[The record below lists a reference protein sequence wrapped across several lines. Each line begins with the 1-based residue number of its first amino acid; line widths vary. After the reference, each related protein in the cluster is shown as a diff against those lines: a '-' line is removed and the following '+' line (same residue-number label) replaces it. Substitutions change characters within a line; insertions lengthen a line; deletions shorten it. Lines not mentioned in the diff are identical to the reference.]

1 MNFNIVKNAKAEHN
15 IGMEPIRLP
24 SDEEI
29 SAEYDQGKEAV
40 IKLFHQTLGKMAE
53 RLQRLEDQIAKNSG
67 NSSKPPSS
75 DGLKKKTQSLR
86 KSSGKKSGG
95 QPGHKGHTLKAVTK
109 PDQVEL
115 HRVKECKHCH
125 ASLEEV
131 GVQGHAK
138 RQVFEVPSVRVQVT
152 EHQAEIKECPNCHQK
167 TTGEFPEATTQPVQ
181 YGSRLKAQLVYFNQY
196 QHVPLERTVEIIAA
210 MYGHSVS
217 EAAIVEACAQT
228 AKQVEPITQA
238 IKEELRVTEEPVCF
252 DETGGRIV
260 TKLWWLHVACTT
272 LLTYYEAHEK
282 RGCKALDQIGILPKR
297 KGAAVHDGYRSYYQ
311 YEDALHVLCNGHH
324 LRELKFIQE
333 RYQQSWACDMEKLLL
348 EIKKTVEEAQP
359 ATDHLSAQFIA
370 DFESRYDAI
379 ITAGLQANLLSEP
392 APPIQ
397 KRRGKPKQHPAKNLL
412 DHFQTRKRYV
422 LAFMYDFKVPFDN
435 NQAERDLR
443 MVKLKQKVSGC
454 FRSTDGAKVFCQVR
468 SYISTARK
476 NDQQVLDVL
485 RMALHGSPFVPPILQ
500 SRLRSTA

>member
-1 MNFNIVKNAKAEHN
+1 MNFNIVKIAKAEHN
-15 IGMEPIRLP
+15 IGMETIHLP

-29 SAEYDQGKEAV
+29 RAAYDQGKDAV
-40 IKLFHQTLGKMAE
+40 IRLFHETLGKLGE
-53 RLQRLEDQIAKNSG
+53 RIQRLEDQIAKNSG

-75 DGLKKKTQSLR
+75 DGLQKKTQSLR
-86 KSSGKKSGG
+86 KPSGKKSGG
-95 QPGHKGHTLKAVTK
+95 QPGHKGHTLKAVAK

-125 ASLEEV
+125 ASLEKV
-131 GVQGHAK
+131 AVQGHEK
-138 RQVFEVPSVRVQVT
+138 RQVFEVPTVRMQVT
-152 EHQAEIKECPNCHQK
+152 EHQAEIKACPCCHQK
-167 TTGEFPEATTQPVQ
+167 TTGEFPEAVTQSVQ
-181 YGSRLKAQLVYFNQY
+181 YGSGLKAQLVYFNQY
-196 QHVPLERTVEIIAA
+196 QFVPLERTVEIIEAL
-210 MYGHSVS
+210 YGHTVS

-228 AKQVEPITQA
+228 AKQVEPINQA
-238 IKEELRVTEEPVCF
+238 AKEELKTTEEPVGF

-260 TKLWWLHVACTT
+260 SKLWWLHVACTT

-297 KGAAVHDGYRSYYQ
+297 KGTAVHDGYRSYYQ
-311 YEDALHVLCNGHH
+311 YEDALHALCNGHH

-333 RYQQSWACDMEKLLL
+333 RYPQNWAFDMEKLLL

-359 ATDHLSAQFIA
+359 AADHLSAQQIA
-370 DFESRYDAI
+370 DFEARYGAI
-379 ITAGLQANLLSEP
+379 VTAGLQANLLCEP
-392 APPIQ
+392 APPIP
-397 KRRGKPKQHPAKNLL
+397 KKRGKPKQPPAKNLL
-412 DHFQTRKRYV
+412 DHFQTRQRYV

-454 FRSTDGAKVFCQVR
+454 FRSTDGAQTFCRIR

-476 NDQQVLDVL
+476 NGQKVLVVL
-485 RMALHGSPFVPPILQ
+485 HMALNGSPFVPPILQ
-500 SRLRSTA
+500 ARLSSPA

>member
-1 MNFNIVKNAKAEHN
+1 MNFNIVKIAKAEHN
-15 IGMEPIRLP
+15 IGMETIHLP

-29 SAEYDQGKEAV
+29 RAAYDQGKDAV
-40 IKLFHQTLGKMAE
+40 IRLFHETLGKLGE
-53 RLQRLEDQIAKNSG
+53 RIQRLEDQIAKNSG

-86 KSSGKKSGG
+86 KPSGKKSGG
-95 QPGHKGHTLKAVTK
+95 QPGHKGHTLKAVAK

-125 ASLEEV
+125 ASLEKV
-131 GVQGHAK
+131 AVQGHEK
-138 RQVFEVPSVRVQVT
+138 RQVFEVPTVRMQVT
-152 EHQAEIKECPNCHQK
+152 EHQAEIKACPCCHQK
-167 TTGEFPEATTQPVQ
+167 TTGEFPEAVTQPVQ
-181 YGSRLKAQLVYFNQY
+181 YGSGLKAQLVYFNQY
-196 QHVPLERTVEIIAA
+196 QFVPLERTVEIIEAL
-210 MYGHSVS
+210 YGHTVS

-228 AKQVEPITQA
+228 AKQVEPINQA
-238 IKEELRVTEEPVCF
+238 AKEELKTTEEPVGF

-260 TKLWWLHVACTT
+260 SKLWWLHVACTT

-297 KGAAVHDGYRSYYQ
+297 KGTAVHDGYRSYYQ
-311 YEDALHVLCNGHH
+311 YEDALHALCNGHH

-333 RYQQSWACDMEKLLL
+333 RYPQNWAFDMEKLLL

-359 ATDHLSAQFIA
+359 AADHLSAQQIA
-370 DFESRYDAI
+370 DFEARYGAI
-379 ITAGLQANLLSEP
+379 VTAGLQANLLCEP
-392 APPIQ
+392 APPIP
-397 KRRGKPKQHPAKNLL
+397 KKRGKPKQPPAKNLL
-412 DHFQTRKRYV
+412 DHFQTRQRYV

-454 FRSTDGAKVFCQVR
+454 FRSTDGAQTFCQIR

-476 NDQQVLDVL
+476 NGQKVLEVL
-485 RMALHGSPFVPPILQ
+485 HMALNGSPFVPPILQ
-500 SRLRSTA
+500 ARLSSPA

>member
-1 MNFNIVKNAKAEHN
+1 MNFNIVKIVKVEHN

-29 SAEYDQGKEAV
+29 SAAYDQGKEAV
-40 IKLFHQTLGKMAE
+40 IKLFHQTLGNLAE

-86 KSSGKKSGG
+86 TPSGKKSGG
-95 QPGHKGHTLKAVTK
+95 QPGHKGYTLKAVPK

-115 HRVKECKHCH
+115 HRVKECKYCH
-125 ASLEEV
+125 VSLEEV
-131 GVQGHAK
+131 AVQGHEK
-138 RQVFEVPSVRVQVT
+138 RQVFEVPPMRIQVT
-152 EHQAEIKECPNCHQK
+152 EHQAEIKECLICHHK
-167 TTGEFPEATTQPVQ
+167 TTGEFPEAVTQPVQ

-196 QHVPLERTVEIIAA
+196 QFVPLERTVEIMEAL
-210 MYGHSVS
+210 YGHTVS

-228 AKQVEPITQA
+228 AEQVEPINQA
-238 IKEELRVTEEPVCF
+238 VKEELKVTEEPVCF

-260 TKLWWLHVACTT
+260 SKLWWLHVACTS

-282 RGCKALDQIGILPKR
+282 RGCQALDQIGILPKR

-311 YEDALHVLCNGHH
+311 YEDALHALCNGHH

-333 RYQQSWACDMEKLLL
+333 RYQQSWAFDMEKLLL
-348 EIKKTVEEAQP
+348 EIKKTVGEAQP
-359 ATDHLSAQFIA
+359 TANHLSAQQIA
-370 DFESRYDAI
+370 DFEAHYDAI
-379 ITAGLQANLLSEP
+379 VTAGLQINLLSEP
-392 APPIQ
+392 ASPIP
-397 KRRGKPKQHPAKNLL
+397 KKRGKPKQPPAKNLL
-412 DHFQTRKRYV
+412 DHFQTRKRGV

-476 NDQQVLDVL
+476 NGQQVMDVL
-485 RMALHGSPFVPPILQ
+485 QMALTGSPFVPPILQ
-500 SRLRSTA
+500 ARLRSTA

>member
-1 MNFNIVKNAKAEHN
+1 MNFNIVKIAKAEDN

-29 SAEYDQGKEAV
+29 SAAYDQGKEAV
-40 IKLFHQTLGKMAE
+40 IKLFHQTLGNLAE
-53 RLQRLEDQIAKNSG
+53 RFQRLEDQIAKNSS
-67 NSSKPPSS
+67 NSGKPPSS

-86 KSSGKKSGG
+86 KPSGKKSGG
-95 QPGHKGHTLKAVTK
+95 QPGHKGHTLKAVAK

-115 HRVKECKHCH
+115 HRVKECMHCH

-131 GVQGHAK
+131 AVQGQEK
-138 RQVFEVPSVRVQVT
+138 RQVFEVPPVRIQVT
-152 EHQAEIKECPNCHQK
+152 EHQAEIKECPSCHQK
-167 TTGEFPEATTQPVQ
+167 TTGEFPKAVTQPVQ
-181 YGSRLKAQLVYFNQY
+181 YGSGLKAQLVYFNQY
-196 QHVPLERTVEIIAA
+196 QFVPLERTVEIIEAL
-210 MYGHSVS
+210 YGHTVS

-228 AKQVEPITQA
+228 AKQVAPINQA
-238 IKEELRVTEEPVCF
+238 AKEELKVTEETVCF
-252 DETGGRIV
+252 DETGGRIIS
-260 TKLWWLHVACTT
+260 KLWWLHVACTT

-297 KGAAVHDGYRSYYQ
+297 KGVAMHDGYRSYYQ
-311 YEDALHVLCNGHH
+311 YEDALHALCNGHH

-333 RYQQSWACDMEKLLL
+333 RYQQSWAFDMEKLLL

-359 ATDHLSAQFIA
+359 AADHLSAQQIA
-370 DFESRYDAI
+370 DFEARYDAI
-379 ITAGLQANLLSEP
+379 VIAGLQANLLSEP
-392 APPIQ
+392 APPIP

-412 DHFQTRKRYV
+412 DHFQTRKRFV

-454 FRSTDGAKVFCQVR
+454 FRSTEGAQTFCQIR

-476 NDQQVLDVL
+476 NGLKVLDVL
-485 RMALHGSPFVPPILQ
+485 HMALNGSPFVPPILQ
-500 SRLRSTA
+500 PRMNSPA

>member
-1 MNFNIVKNAKAEHN
+1 MNFNIVKIAKAEHN
-15 IGMEPIRLP
+15 IGMETIHLP

-29 SAEYDQGKEAV
+29 RAAYDQGKDAV
-40 IKLFHQTLGKMAE
+40 IRLFHETLGRLGE
-53 RLQRLEDQIAKNSG
+53 RIQRLEDQIAKNSG

-86 KSSGKKSGG
+86 KASGKKSGG
-95 QPGHKGHTLKAVTK
+95 QPGHQGHTLKAVAN

-115 HRVKECKHCH
+115 HRVEKCKQCHVSLKEV
-125 ASLEEV
+125 A
-131 GVQGHAK
+131 VQGHEK
-138 RQVFEVPSVRVQVT
+138 RQVFEVPQVRVQVT

-167 TTGEFPEATTQPVQ
+167 TVGEFPKAVTQPVQ
-181 YGSRLKAQLVYFNQY
+181 YGSGIKAQLVYFNQY
-196 QHVPLERTVEIIAA
+196 QFVPLERTVEIIEAL
-210 MYGHSVS
+210 YGHTVS

-228 AKQVEPITQA
+228 AKQVAPINQA
-238 IKEELRVTEEPVCF
+238 AKEELKVTEELVGF
-252 DETGGRIV
+252 DETGGRIIS
-260 TKLWWLHVACTT
+260 KLWWLHVACTP

-297 KGAAVHDGYRSYYQ
+297 KGVAMHDGYRSYYQ
-311 YEDALHVLCNGHH
+311 YEDALHALCNGHH

-333 RYQQSWACDMEKLLL
+333 RYQQSWAFDMEKLLL

-359 ATDHLSAQFIA
+359 AADHLSAQQIA
-370 DFESRYDAI
+370 DFEARYDAI
-379 ITAGLQANLLSEP
+379 VIAGLQANLLSEP
-392 APPIQ
+392 APPIP

-412 DHFQTRKRYV
+412 DHFQTRKRFV

-454 FRSTDGAKVFCQVR
+454 FRSTEGAKVFCQVR

-476 NDQQVLDVL
+476 NGQQVLDVL
-485 RMALHGSPFVPPILQ
+485 IMALNGSPFVPPVLQ
-500 SRLRSTA
+500 ARLSSPA